1 VIAIVEIEEEPAVRL
16 TTNIVGCSPDDVH
29 IGLPVHVVFEQYDD
43 VWLPLF
49 QPVPAA
55 APVVGGGS
63 VSR

>member
-29 IGLPVHVVFEQYDD
+29 IGMPVQATFEQYDD
-43 VWLPLF
+43 VWLPVF
-49 QPVPAA
+49 QPAQPAQ
-55 APVVGGGS
+55 P